1 MGLDVQVIRNRP
13 GKTQLGRAARSVVT
27 IGNFDGIHLGHKALI
42 RRGRELSAGGASL
55 AVVTFE
61 PLPQALFKPNTAP
74 PRLSTVY
81 QKLAQF
87 RAEGVDSVWLM
98 RFDLALSRLSAREF
112 ATQVLARGLGAVQV
126 VVGADF
132 RFGYRRE
139 GDVERLRSLG
149 EELDFGVE
157 IVPAVF
163 FGEKRISSSAIRREL
178 QAGAFTEANAML
190 GRPFRME
197 GHVVLGRQLGRKLGY
212 PTANLRIRTPPSAVQ
227 GIFAVFARF
236 GGRHGRP
243 GDRNG
248 AWLPAVSSIGMRPTI
263 GGTEP
268 LLEVHIFDFDGD
280 LYGQRLEVEFV
291 AKLRNEFRFEGLEQ
305 LVAQMRRDEVQARE
319 ILARAERPG

>member
-1 MGLDVQVIRNRP
+1 MRSDVQVIRNRP
-13 GKTQLGRAARSVVT
+13 GKSHLGRGGRSVVT
-27 IGNFDGIHLGHKALI
+27 IGNFDGIHLGHQALI
-42 RRGRELSAGGASL
+42 RRSRELAAGQASL

-61 PLPQALFKPNTAP
+61 PLPQALFQPNAAP

-87 RAEGVDSVWLM
+87 RAEGVDTVWLM
-98 RFDLALSRLSAREF
+98 RFDLALSRLSARAF
-112 ATQVLARGLGAVQV
+112 ATQVLALGLGAMQV

-149 EELDFGVE
+149 EELGFGVE

-163 FGEKRISSSAIRREL
+163 LGENRISSSAIRRVL
-178 QAGAFTEANAML
+178 QAGAFADANAML

-197 GHVVLGRQLGRKLGY
+197 GHVVPGRHLGRKLGY
-212 PTANLRIRTPPSAVQ
+212 PTANLRIRTPPSVVQ
-227 GIFAVFARF
+227 GIFAVFARAP
-236 GGRHGRP
+236 GCPEDRHG
-243 GDRNG
+243 
-248 AWLPAVSSIGMRPTI
+248 AWMPAVSSIGMRPTI

-268 LLEVHIFDFDGD
+268 LLEVHFFDFDGD

-291 AKLRNEFRFEGLEQ
+291 AKLRDESHFESLEQ
-305 LVAQMRRDEVQARE
+305 LVAQMRRDEAQARA
-319 ILARAERPG
+319 ILALAEQPV